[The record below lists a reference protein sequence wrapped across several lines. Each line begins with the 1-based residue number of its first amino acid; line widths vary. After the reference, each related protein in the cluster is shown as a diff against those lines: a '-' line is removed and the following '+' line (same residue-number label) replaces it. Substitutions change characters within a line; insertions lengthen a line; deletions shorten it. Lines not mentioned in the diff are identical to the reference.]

1 MRPFLPT
8 HTRKQA
14 KGIEIAKEFQRLT
27 LDMDKPAK
35 GKDFEGFMAAHG
47 KGVQAFRDFF
57 DVLNDVPDEL

>member
-1 MRPFLPT
+1 
-8 HTRKQA
+8 
-14 KGIEIAKEFQRLT
+14 
-27 LDMDKPAK
+27 MDKPAK